1 MTLADA
7 VRLVI
12 VEFERDPDVSLVA
25 AVQRALPFSA
35 AAPALAGP
43 PDGRDWWHGVV
54 EDHVAPY
61 LESGMSY
68 DAELDALRDALEAVV

>member
-25 AVQRALPFSA
+25 AVQLALPFSA
-35 AAPALAGP
+35 AAPSLAGP
-43 PDGRDWWHGVV
+43 SDGRDWWHGVV
-54 EDHVAPY
+54 EDHIAPY
-61 LESGMSY
+61 LVSGMSY
-68 DAELDALRDALEAVV
+68 DAELDALRDALEAAV